1 MKRPLN
7 KMSKETE
14 LIDLFQEISAEQLLI
29 EPKEMCPGE
38 LGSFNNEQW
47 QQRLK
52 QNVNVEREN
61 AQEEKVSLLMQKGIM
76 DSGGRGGA

>member
-1 MKRPLN
+1 
-7 KMSKETE
+7 MSKETE

>member
-1 MKRPLN
+1 
-7 KMSKETE
+7 MSKETE

-47 QQRLK
+47 QQRLT